1 MNERLYKLFAGFL
14 LISSILIAQEILKIS
29 EYAPI
34 FSSPDENTRVIAFAN
49 AGEEAQVLGYE
60 NSFYYVRYS
69 SFGKEYNGYIHQSK
83 VVLTIKKRADLKKL
97 NPFKKQPVVK
107 IASFAGKGVT
117 VINANILEVREDY
130 NNIPFLKDCLWGV
143 GTVSAVFSGYGL
155 MLTGY
160 VVLGRDIIGVSL
172 LTWLT
177 RSRLVK
183 SLRSWGGMDQIEV
196 QAQAYDI
203 MGSPGWNFAPGEKG
217 QIILTLINRGDK
229 RVKEIKPKIKLESGV
244 LDKQFGKIKVTKGKN
259 AGRRRYF
266 VGGFMLDPDESM
278 TISATFE
285 IPAAY
290 PATTLDIKGSLSRS
304 IYGTAPLAVERADPF
319 TPFAT
324 TPVVPVPS
332 VAVVDVEKKIP
343 RGEKNS
349 DAYAVVF
356 GIEQYKNISPVTYA
370 QRDAYWMREYFT
382 RTLGVPEENIYYK
395 TDIDVGKAEFD
406 KVFSQG
412 GWLDKRIGDEKSDVY
427 IFYAGHG
434 APDIASRTAFLI
446 PYDGDPNYAS
456 QTGYAVDEMTSN
468 LSQLGARSVT
478 VFLDACFSGANRE
491 NEILLA
497 GARPVFMDVNTAMAD
512 NVTLFS
518 AASGNQI
525 SSAWPEK
532 QHGLFSYWLMKGMQ
546 GSADAN
552 GDNRLTVEE
561 LGGFIRNNV
570 STTAGRLDRE
580 QTPGVQTLDNEKV
593 LIKY

>member
-1 MNERLYKLFAGFL
+1 MNKRSYKLSLYVL
-14 LISSILIAQEILKIS
+14 LISSMLSAQQKLEIT
-29 EYAPI
+29 ENTPI
-34 FSSPDENTRVIAFAN
+34 FSGPYGNSRVIALAK
-49 AGEEAQVLGYE
+49 AGEEAQLLGEE
-60 NSFYYVRYS
+60 NSYYKVRYD
-69 SFGKEYNGYIHQSK
+69 SFGKNYIGYIPQSK
-83 VVLTIKKRADLKKL
+83 AFKIKKNKGFFSEL
-97 NPFKKQPVVK
+97 NPFEKQPNVK
-107 IASFAGKGVT
+107 IPRSLAKGAT
-117 VINANILEVREDY
+117 VIRANQGEKKKDY
-130 NNIPFLKDCLWGV
+130 FYNDCLWAI
-143 GTVSAVFSGYGL
+143 GTVAAVYSGYEL
-155 MLTGY
+155 MQTGY
-160 VVLGRDIIGVSL
+160 VVLGRDIIAVSS

-183 SLRSWGGMDQIEV
+183 SLRSWGDMDQIEV
-196 QAQAYDI
+196 QAQAFDI
-203 MGSPGWNFAPGEKG
+203 MGIPRWTFSPGERG
-217 QIILTLINRGDK
+217 QIVLTLINRGEK
-229 RVKEIKPKIKLESGV
+229 RVKKIRPKIKLESGV
-244 LDKQFGKIKVTKGKN
+244 LNKKFGKIKVKRGKK

-266 VGGFMLDPDESM
+266 IGGFMLDPGESM
-278 TISATFE
+278 TTSVTFE
-285 IPAAY
+285 IPAGY
-290 PATTLDIKGSLSRS
+290 PATTLYVKGALSRS

-319 TPFAT
+319 TPLAT

-332 VAVVDVEKKIP
+332 VAVVDVEKRIP
-343 RGEKNS
+343 RGEKNPN
-349 DAYAVVF
+349 AYAVVF
-356 GIEQYKNISPVTYA
+356 GIEQYKYVSSVSYA
-370 QRDAYWMREYFT
+370 QRDAYWMREYFAK
-382 RTLGVPEENIYYK
+382 TLGVPEENIYYK

-434 APDIASRTAFLI
+434 APDIKSRTAFLI

-546 GSADAN
+546 GSADTN

>member
-1 MNERLYKLFAGFL
+1 VNERLYKLFAGFL

-97 NPFKKQPVVK
+97 NPFEKQPSVK
-107 IASFAGKGVT
+107 IPRSLAKGAT
-117 VINANILEVREDY
+117 VIRANQGEKKKDY
-130 NNIPFLKDCLWGV
+130 FYNDCLWAI
-143 GTVSAVFSGYGL
+143 GTVAAVYSGYEL
-155 MLTGY
+155 MQ
-160 VVLGRDIIGVSL
+160 
-172 LTWLT
+172 TWLT

-183 SLRSWGGMDQIEV
+183 SLRSWGEMDQIEV
-196 QAQAYDI
+196 QAQAFDI
-203 MGSPGWNFAPGEKG
+203 MGIPRWTFSPGERG
-217 QIILTLINRGDK
+217 QIVLTLINRGDK

-304 IYGTAPLAVERADPF
+304 IYGTAPLAVELSDPF

-382 RTLGVPEENIYYK
+382 KTLGVPEENIYYK

-434 APDIASRTAFLI
+434 APDIKSRTAFLI

>member
-1 MNERLYKLFAGFL
+1 MTRKRKFQLFFIVLFCCVING
-14 LISSILIAQEILKIS
+14 QEIIRIS
-29 EYAPI
+29 K
-34 FSSPDENTRVIAFAN
+34 NTN
-49 AGEEAQVLGYE
+49 NYSEAD
-60 NSFYYVRYS
+60 S
-69 SFGKEYNGYIHQSK
+69 
-83 VVLTIKKRADLKKL
+83 IKKPEALNEL
-97 NPFKKQPVVK
+97 NPLKRQSGVK
-107 IASFAGKGVT
+107 TPSFSGKGVT
-117 VINANILEVREDY
+117 IIHSNFNERGEDY
-130 NNIPFLKDCLWGV
+130 SFKNCLWLM
-143 GTVSAVFSGYGL
+143 GTCAALSSGFGL
-155 MLTGY
+155 MNTGY

-183 SLRSWGGMDQIEV
+183 SLRSWGDMNQIEV

-266 VGGFMLDPDESM
+266 VGGFMLDPGESM

-304 IYGTAPLAVERADPF
+304 IYGTAPLAVERSEPF

-343 RGEKNS
+343 RGEKNPN
-349 DAYAVVF
+349 AYAVVF

-382 RTLGVPEENIYYK
+382 KTLGVPEENIYYK

-593 LIKY
+593 LIQY